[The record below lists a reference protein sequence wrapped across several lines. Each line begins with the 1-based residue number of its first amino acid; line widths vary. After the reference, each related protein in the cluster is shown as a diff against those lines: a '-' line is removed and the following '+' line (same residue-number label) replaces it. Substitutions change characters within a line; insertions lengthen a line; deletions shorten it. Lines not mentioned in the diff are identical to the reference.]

1 MNMNTSQISRLKNRI
16 GLIALLFV
24 SSVFQ
29 VVAQSY
35 CDSVN
40 LEANI
45 PDTVYLCNS
54 DSISISASTG
64 FASYKWSRGDTV
76 SDITLNYS
84 GLYWLTIT
92 DDSSCVEIDSV
103 LVSIINAG
111 FTHPDTTVCYGD
123 SLTLMAWQDLPNM
136 KSVAFNGT
144 SSSVSFSDANFPVG
158 NVQRSFEAWVY
169 NAGQSAKNCVFSYG
183 ESLTGKIFSL
193 SIDQNDSI
201 ILQINST
208 EYYCTET
215 IPQNAWTHIMVGT
228 DPSLKYS
235 FYVNGV
241 SGGTNL
247 ITGAY
252 NTELSG
258 TAWLGR
264 SPDLLVPAWF
274 NGKID
279 EVRMWGRSIYG
290 TEVNANMYFH
300 TNNQTD
306 IDLLRFF
313 DFNYF
318 FGDESFDMKGHGAQL
333 NGASISTS
341 LPFSNYTYRF
351 LWSTGNAGIADTISY
366 FANQTTS
373 LAIGDDVSTCN
384 HSFDI
389 SVPPL
394 PDLVDTLLLCNQSPY
409 NLSTSY
415 TFSSY
420 LWNTGNIT
428 SVLSISA
435 SGDYML
441 TVSEGACTYTDSIFV
456 SMVSIVILTGDTAI
470 CPGQSITLQA
480 TSSTGNY
487 HWTNDAQTSSVTITP
502 NSSIVFSVLATDGYN
517 TCSDQVSITVFPTY
531 SIGLP
536 DTVSVCNQGYAIINT
551 SNPYFSSYLWNTGDT
566 TQYNT
571 VTQTGNYQLT
581 ATDINGCVA
590 EDASYAQLLQVNIL
604 QGDTLI
610 CNGTSMV
617 LDVATNSPNFV
628 WSTGASTNSINVTNS
643 GVYSVLL
650 SVGGFGCSD
659 NVTISLS
666 PEIVLN
672 LPDTLASC
680 TATSYLLQAGS
691 PAYSYIWNNGAIGPD
706 LMAATTGIYIVTAT
720 NQDGCKASDTS
731 VVSIISAYLTIS
743 DTLVCEGSEVIVS
756 TNSTQYTYQWNTGST
771 EALLFEYPTQS
782 TSYSVFVNNA
792 FTSCYYSVS
801 VNVINVLTGPIFGN
815 DSVWSDSTEY
825 YYVNPNL
832 GSTYQWFISGGS
844 YTTDS
849 LDNIEIHWG
858 PYQGYVS
865 VTETTAEGC
874 VGEPVEMYIVIQHP
888 VSMEGIFYADDFV
901 IAPNPMKQSAMVTIP
916 ESYKNGVIQLFD
928 ITGKLLFEDNLSE
941 NKYVLEQP
949 NLAKGV
955 YWIRLVGTERITKK
969 LVVQ

>member
-1 MNMNTSQISRLKNRI
+1 MDGHHISRLKSRI
-16 GLIALLFV
+16 GLATLLIIF
-24 SSVFQ
+24 SVFQ
-29 VVAQSY
+29 LVAQSY
-35 CDSVN
+35 CDTVN

-45 PDTVYLCNS
+45 PDTVFLCNS
-54 DSISISASTG
+54 DSITISASTG
-64 FASYKWSRGDTV
+64 FASYTWSRGDTV

-92 DDSSCVEIDSV
+92 DDSSCVKVDSV
-103 LVSIINAG
+103 LISLINAE

-123 SLTLMAWQDLPNM
+123 SLSLMAWQDLPNK
-136 KSVAFNGT
+136 KSVTFNGT
-144 SSSVSFSDANFPVG
+144 GSSVSFSDADFPIG
-158 NVQRSFEAWVY
+158 NAQRSFEAWVY
-169 NAGQSAKNCVFSYG
+169 NAGQSAKKCVFSYG
-183 ESLTGKIFSL
+183 ESLTGKVFSL
-193 SIDQNDSI
+193 SIDQYDSL

-215 IPQNAWTHIMVGT
+215 IPQNTWTHLVVGT

-247 ITGAY
+247 ITGAF
-252 NTELSG
+252 NTEQSG

-264 SPDLLVPAWF
+264 SSDLLAPAWF

-318 FGDESFDMKGHGAQL
+318 FGDESFDMNGYAAQL
-333 NGASISTS
+333 NGASISSS

-351 LWSTGNAGIADTISY
+351 LWSSGNSGIADTITY
-366 FANQTTS
+366 FTNETTNLTIS
-373 LAIGDDVSTCN
+373 DDVSFCN
-384 HSFDI
+384 HSFNI
-389 SVPPL
+389 TVPPL
-394 PDLVDTLLLCNQSPY
+394 PDLLDTLLLCNQSPY
-409 NLSTSY
+409 NLTTGYSY
-415 TFSSY
+415 SSY
-420 LWNTGNIT
+420 LWNTGNT
-428 SVLSISA
+428 APVLSISMG
-435 SGDYML
+435 GDYML
-441 TVSEGACTYTDSIFV
+441 TVSEGNCEYTDSIFV
-456 SMVSIVILTGDTAI
+456 SMISIEILTGDTAI

-480 TSSTGNY
+480 SSSTGNY
-487 HWTNDAQTSSVTITP
+487 HWTNDAQTSSVTLTP
-502 NSSIVFSVLATDGYN
+502 NSSIVFSVSATDGYN
-517 TCSDQVSITVFPTY
+517 TCSDQVSITVYPAY

-536 DTVSVCNQGYAIINT
+536 DTVSVCNQGYAIINS
-551 SNPYFSSYLWNTGDT
+551 SNPYFNSYLWSTGDT

-571 VTQTGNYQLT
+571 VTQSGNYQLT
-581 ATDINGCVA
+581 ATDINGCLV

-604 QGDTLI
+604 QDDTLI

-617 LDVATNSPNFV
+617 LDVVTNLPNFL
-628 WSTGASTNSINVTNS
+628 WSTGATTNSINITNS

-672 LPDTLASC
+672 LSDTLASC
-680 TATSYLLQAGS
+680 IATSFLLQSGS
-691 PAYSYIWNNGAIGPD
+691 PANSYIWNTGAIGPD
-706 LMAATTGIYIVTAT
+706 LMATTTGTYIVTAT
-720 NQDGCKASDTS
+720 NQDGCQASDTS

-743 DTLVCEGSEVIVS
+743 DTLVCEGEEVIVS
-756 TNSTQYTYQWNTGST
+756 TNSTQYSYQWSNGSS

-782 TSYSVFVNNA
+782 TNYSVFVSDA
-792 FTSCYYSVS
+792 FTSCYYSTS

-815 DSVWSDSTEY
+815 DSVWSDSIEY
-825 YYVNPNL
+825 YYVNPNP
-832 GSTYQWFISGGS
+832 GSSYHWFVSGGS
-844 YTTDS
+844 FTTDS
-849 LDNIEIHWG
+849 LENIEIHWG
-858 PYQGYVS
+858 PYQGYLS

-874 VGEPVEMYIVIQHP
+874 VGEPVEMYVVIHHP
-888 VSMEGIFYADDFV
+888 VTIDCILSNDDFV
-901 IAPNPMKQSAMVTIP
+901 VAPNPMKQSALVTIP
-916 ESYKNGVIQLFD
+916 ESYKNGLIQLFD
-928 ITGKLLFEDNLSE
+928 ITGKLLFEDNLSG
-941 NKYVLEQP
+941 NSYYLEQP

-955 YWIRLVGTERITKK
+955 YWIRLVGNESITKK